1 MQITR
6 ANIYSDICMQPTQT
20 SDINAQFRFIK
31 LRLIFAKQLRNR
43 CVFKYILR

>member
-6 ANIYSDICMQPTQT
+6 ANIYGDICMLPAQT

-31 LRLIFAKQLRNR
+31 LHLIFAKQLRNR
-43 CVFKYILR
+43 CVFKYILH